1 VTARREPSA
10 ASLLAYALP
19 ALPLAVLQLPVY
31 VLVPN
36 FYASGIGL
44 PIAAIGAALLAVRIV
59 DALLDPMIGFMADRV
74 SPGLGR
80 RRGWFALAALP
91 TALAAWMLF
100 SPPGG
105 AGLAYLV
112 TWSLALSLAW
122 TAALVPYGAWGAE
135 LSTHYHGRA
144 RVAAFRE
151 TATVAGTV
159 VALTATAAVP
169 MLGLGGDREVLAFFA
184 LFVALA
190 LPLATALAVWRV
202 PEPADLSR
210 HRLSPGAGLR
220 LVAGNRPFLRLVA
233 AYVVN
238 GLANGLPATLF
249 LFYARHVLEA
259 PDAAGPLLM
268 LYFLCGVLGV
278 PLWLKLA
285 RATSKHR
292 AWAIGMLVAAI
303 SFPLA
308 SVLGPGDV
316 WLFALVCVLTGLTLG
331 ADVVLPAAI
340 QADVIDLDTARS
352 GEQRSG
358 LYLSFWGLAT
368 QGALALAV
376 GLAFPVLGAAGFD
389 PGSGLVTPGGVMALA
404 LLYATAPAL
413 IKLGAIA
420 LVWRFPLDAAEQARL
435 RAAIEGR
442 G

>member
-1 VTARREPSA
+1 
-10 ASLLAYALP
+10 
-19 ALPLAVLQLPVY
+19 
-31 VLVPN
+31 
-36 FYASGIGL
+36 
-44 PIAAIGAALLAVRIV
+44 
-59 DALLDPMIGFMADRV
+59 
-74 SPGLGR
+74 
-80 RRGWFALAALP
+80 
-91 TALAAWMLF
+91 
-100 SPPGG
+100 
-105 AGLAYLV
+105 
-112 TWSLALSLAW
+112 
-122 TAALVPYGAWGAE
+122 
-135 LSTHYHGRA
+135 
-144 RVAAFRE
+144 
-151 TATVAGTV
+151 
-159 VALTATAAVP
+159 
-169 MLGLGGDREVLAFFA
+169 
-184 LFVALA
+184 
-190 LPLATALAVWRV
+190 
-202 PEPADLSR
+202 
-210 HRLSPGAGLR
+210 
-220 LVAGNRPFLRLVA
+220 
-233 AYVVN
+233 
-238 GLANGLPATLF
+238 
-249 LFYARHVLEA
+249 VLEA